1 MTEGSGRVALVTG
14 SRKGIGRHLA
24 EHLAASGYRVVGCSR
39 EPADWTADR
48 YEHVIADVTEEAGVQ
63 RLLAHVRERHGELA
77 VLVNNAGVASMNALL
92 LTPGATVDRIVRTNL
107 VGTILVARESAKLM
121 LKSRFGRIVNFTS
134 VAVPLAL
141 EGEAVYAA
149 SKSGV
154 ETFTR
159 VLARELGPSGVTVNA
174 VGPGPVATDLTRGVP
189 AGKLEALAKRLSTG
203 RASSYQDV
211 AHVVDFLIA
220 PESGGV
226 TGQIIYLGGP

>member
-1 MTEGSGRVALVTG
+1 MSTGGRPVALVTG

-24 EHLAASGYRVVGCSR
+24 EHLSASGFRVIGCSR
-39 EPADWTADR
+39 GPAEWSAES
-48 YEHVIADVTEEAGVQ
+48 YEHVTADVTEEADVV
-63 RLLAHVRERHGELA
+63 RLLSLIRQRYGELS

-92 LTPGATVDRIVRTNL
+92 LTPGATVDQIVRTNL

-149 SKSGV
+149 SKAGV
-154 ETFTR
+154 EAFTR
-159 VLARELGPSGVTVNA
+159 VLARELGPSGITVNA
-174 VGPGPVATDLTRGVP
+174 VGPGPIATDLTRGVP
-189 AGKLEALAKRLSTG
+189 APKLEALARRLSTG
-203 RASSYQDV
+203 RASSFQDV

-220 PESGGV
+220 RESGGV
-226 TGQIIYLGGP
+226 TGQTIYLGGP

>member
-1 MTEGSGRVALVTG
+1 MSAGARPVGLVTG

-24 EHLAASGYRVVGCSR
+24 AHLAASGYRVVGCSR
-39 EPADWTADR
+39 GPAEWSGES
-48 YEHVIADVTEEAGVQ
+48 YEHVTADVTEEADVV
-63 RLLAHVRERHGELA
+63 RLLGHIRQRYGELS

-92 LTPGATVDRIVRTNL
+92 LTPGATVDQIIRTNL

-134 VAVPLAL
+134 VAVALAL

-149 SKSGV
+149 SKGGV

-159 VLARELGPSGVTVNA
+159 VLARELGPSGITVNA
-174 VGPGPVATDLTRGVP
+174 VGPGPIATDLTRGVP
-189 AGKLEALAKRLSTG
+189 APKLEALARRLSTG
-203 RASSYQDV
+203 RASSFADV

-220 PESGGV
+220 PESGAV
-226 TGQIIYLGGP
+226 TGQTIYLGGP